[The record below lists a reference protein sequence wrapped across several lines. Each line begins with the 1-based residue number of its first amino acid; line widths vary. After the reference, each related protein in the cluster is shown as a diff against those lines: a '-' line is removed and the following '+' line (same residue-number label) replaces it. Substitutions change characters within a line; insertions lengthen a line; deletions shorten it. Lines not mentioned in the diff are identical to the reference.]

1 MATNFCDDDR
11 SGCTKEGEVALT
23 QTIDL
28 LGADY
33 RRILEFLIDQE
44 AAGNIVVITS
54 NVTDL
59 CLHTNSLLLPS
70 RGLRQPADWSGY
82 GYRRSWRRSLDDF
95 EQTNPDYDQ
104 IKALLARDGQVNDFE
119 YTLFRPD
126 VANNPWLD
134 ATVRYQ
140 TSYFLCQDYLGHE
153 VRIGV
158 SRPQDYEVLDLR
170 TGIRPGR

>member
-1 MATNFCDDDR
+1 LLQN
-11 SGCTKEGEVALT
+11 L
-23 QTIDL
+23 DL

-33 RRILEFLIDQE
+33 RRILEFLLDQE
-44 AAGNIVVITS
+44 AEGNIVVITS
-54 NVTDL
+54 NITDV

-70 RGLRQPADWSGY
+70 RGLRQPADWCGY
-82 GYRRSWRRSLDDF
+82 GYRRSWRSSLDDF
-95 EQTNPDYDQ
+95 DRTNPDYDQ
-104 IKALLARDGQVNDFE
+104 LKALLARDGQVQDFE

-126 VANNPWLD
+126 VDSNHLLD
-134 ATVRYQ
+134 AKVRYQ

-170 TGIRPGR
+170 AGVRLGR